1 MRTSG
6 NTILITGGTS
16 GIGKGFAEDFYK
28 RNNKVIICGRREE
41 RLKEIKQNY
50 ENLETIVCDI
60 ADAGQREILAEQV
73 IEKFEDVNIL
83 INNAGIQL
91 PADLS
96 DKLNLNKL
104 NNEIETNLI
113 APIYLTSL
121 FIHHLKTKEESA
133 VINISS
139 GLAFVPLAFVPVYC
153 ATKAAIHSYS
163 LSLRHQLKGTSVK
176 VFEIIPPSVDTEL
189 GHERR
194 KDKNQTHGGIPVKEF
209 ISESMQAIKN
219 DIFEAPIDGARNLYE
234 KREVMFPFINN

>member
-1 MRTSG
+1 MKLSG

-16 GIGKGFAEDFYK
+16 GIGKGFAEDFSK

-41 RLKEIKQNY
+41 RLAEIKQMYN
-50 ENLETIVCDI
+50 NVETIVCDI
-60 ADAGQREILAEQV
+60 AVPGHREALAEQV
-73 IEKFEDVNIL
+73 IEKFTGVNVL

-96 DKLNLNKL
+96 NKLDLNKL
-104 NNEIETNLI
+104 NNEVETNLI
-113 APIYLTSL
+113 APMHLVSL
-121 FIHHLKTKEESA
+121 FIQHLKSKKESA

-139 GLAFVPLAFVPVYC
+139 GLAFVPLVFVPIYC

-163 LSLRHQLKGTSVK
+163 MSLRHQLKRTSVK

-194 KDKNQTHGGIPVKEF
+194 KDKNQTHGGIPVNEF
-209 ISESMQAIKN
+209 IKESIQAIEN
-219 DIFEAPIDGARNLYE
+219 DLFEAPIDGAKNLYE
-234 KREVMFPFINN
+234 KRESIFPFMNN